1 MTDET
6 PDTLHLPSF
15 EEKVLSQLESL
26 DGRLASL
33 EKREEERAYDTK
45 PIWNRV
51 LTELTEVKTDVSELK
66 TDVSGLKA
74 DVSGL
79 KADISGLK
87 TDMSGLKTE
96 VSELHEH
103 MRSFDRKL
111 DIVNKDLL
119 QVKAD
124 LYGREMR

>member
-1 MTDET
+1 
-6 PDTLHLPSF
+6 
-15 EEKVLSQLESL
+15 
-26 DGRLASL
+26 
-33 EKREEERAYDTK
+33 
-45 PIWNRV
+45 
-51 LTELTEVKTDVSELK
+51 
-66 TDVSGLKA
+66 
-74 DVSGL
+74 
-79 KADISGLK
+79 
-87 TDMSGLKTE
+87 MSGLKTE